1 MDKPKASD
9 VRLAKLI
16 AGLTQRKLE
25 VHVPKNAEPFFAK
38 AEPWYARG
46 PRAKK
51 VKK

>member
-1 MDKPKASD
+1 MKPKPSD
-9 VRLAKLI
+9 VKLAKLI
-16 AGLTQRKLE
+16 AGLTERKLE

-46 PRAKK
+46 PKMEK